1 MSDKDEEG
9 VEAMPMNE
17 IVTRRGRLLLNA
29 GAYLR
34 HPFSREKRAEFE
46 FSQGWNDPEFDA
58 A

>member
-1 MSDKDEEG
+1 
-9 VEAMPMNE
+9 MPMNE